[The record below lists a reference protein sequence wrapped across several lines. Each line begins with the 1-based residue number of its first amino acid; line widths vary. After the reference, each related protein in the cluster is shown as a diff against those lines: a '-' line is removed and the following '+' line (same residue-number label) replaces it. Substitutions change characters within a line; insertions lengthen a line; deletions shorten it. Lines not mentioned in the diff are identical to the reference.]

1 MQRQATFVDVLN
13 QWLMFGFMATVAA
26 QLYLVMQP
34 KLDIIE
40 KTVIQTS
47 QDTRETRSIVSER
60 TQREVQNQVPETIP
74 WESLNPEVK
83 KHMKR

>member
-1 MQRQATFVDVLN
+1 MQRTVTFVDVLN
-13 QWLMFGFMATVAA
+13 QWLMFGFMAIVAT
-26 QLYLVMQP
+26 QIYLVMQP
-34 KLDIIE
+34 QLDTIE

-74 WESLNPEVK
+74 WENLNPELL
-83 KHMKR
+83 KHMKP